1 MKKILLIAAALFFF
15 IAPLTYH
22 PDNKAVLFW
31 ASQDNGKV
39 WNIWE
44 YGEKNLKPDQQ
55 FNYPPLHFYLDKL
68 QYAISKPL
76 GGEGYVEWLGSSN
89 KEDFFNPLLARYMM
103 ATKFPLILFAL
114 VAGYLIYLLAK
125 HFGLSEKR
133 SRVAAA
139 IWFFNPITLYSI
151 PIMGQNDVMAIV
163 FFLAGWLLLSRKPVI
178 AAVIFGLAS
187 SIKTYPL
194 IWLAFLL
201 PATKNISRKQKVG
214 VFLLSVFVYVMTL
227 VPFLHNSTF
236 LSAGSNSEINNRF
249 LIPQISIGFDQAIYV
264 IPLLLSVVFFAINS
278 SPAAILLTANLILLG
293 FSHFHPQWYTWTIP
307 FFALWIVSCKNRDNI
322 LAAILL
328 SIVTIGSW
336 MAVVFLFADKWL
348 TVGILSVA
356 NPSLGN
362 LPVLR
367 EFLLAR
373 GFDVNL
379 YNNLAQTALAA
390 VGLISLIALLS
401 RKFSDEK
408 AEFSLKFIDRLGKWW
423 SEVPRVLRI
432 FLSLLLAGGLMIIW
446 IGLTQLIPAPSSTKP
461 ITKNNYLEINNKLI
475 GSIET
480 KQNNFY
486 RFDLAFSN
494 PKQRNV
500 GKYLV
505 SLYEN
510 GNSLHKQI
518 ISGMNIGEDTVIR
531 FDLADVQEN
540 SNNRTYEVVVEAIE
554 GTKSA
559 SSSRNEAG
567 YISASVIEPNTQN
580 SLEVQEFFKPSQN
593 LNNIFE
599 KTVAV
604 VQNIFSQVP
613 WYYVLIV
620 GLICLGV

>member
-1 MKKILLIAAALFFF
+1 
-15 IAPLTYH
+15 
-22 PDNKAVLFW
+22 
-31 ASQDNGKV
+31 
-39 WNIWE
+39 
-44 YGEKNLKPDQQ
+44 
-55 FNYPPLHFYLDKL
+55 
-68 QYAISKPL
+68 
-76 GGEGYVEWLGSSN
+76 VE
-89 KEDFFNPLLARYMM
+89 
-103 ATKFPLILFAL
+103 
-114 VAGYLIYLLAK
+114 
-125 HFGLSEKR
+125 
-133 SRVAAA
+133 
-139 IWFFNPITLYSI
+139 
-151 PIMGQNDVMAIV
+151 
-163 FFLAGWLLLSRKPVI
+163 
-178 AAVIFGLAS
+178 
-187 SIKTYPL
+187 
-194 IWLAFLL
+194 
-201 PATKNISRKQKVG
+201 
-214 VFLLSVFVYVMTL
+214 VFLLSIFVYAMTL
-227 VPFLHNSTF
+227 VPFLHNPTF

-249 LIPQISIGFDQAIYV
+249 LIPQISIGFDQAIYI
-264 IPLLLSVVFFAINS
+264 IPLLLSVVFFAVKS
-278 SPAAILLTANLILLG
+278 SPAAVLLTANLILLG

-401 RKFSDEK
+401 GKFSDER
-408 AEFSLKFIDRLGKWW
+408 AEFPSEFFDRIGKWW

-432 FLSLLLAGGLMIIW
+432 FISLMLAGGLMIIW
-446 IGLTQLIPAPSSTKP
+446 VVLTQLVAAPSSTKP
-461 ITKNNYLEINNKLI
+461 IAKKSYLEIENKLI
-475 GSIET
+475 GSLES
-480 KQNNFY
+480 KQNNLY

-505 SLYEN
+505 SLNEN
-510 GNSLHKQI
+510 GKSLHQQI
-518 ISGMNIGEDTVIR
+518 ISGMNIGEDTTIR
-531 FDLADVQEN
+531 FDLADIQE
-540 SNNRTYEVVVEAIE
+540 SSSDHTYEVIVEAIE

-567 YISASVIEPNTQN
+567 YISASVVETKSQY
-580 SLEVQEFFKPSQN
+580 SLEVQQFYKPSQN
-593 LNNIFE
+593 KNDLFVR
-599 KTVAV
+599 TTAV
-604 VQNIFSQVP
+604 VQNIFNQVP

-620 GLICLGV
+620 GLICFGV